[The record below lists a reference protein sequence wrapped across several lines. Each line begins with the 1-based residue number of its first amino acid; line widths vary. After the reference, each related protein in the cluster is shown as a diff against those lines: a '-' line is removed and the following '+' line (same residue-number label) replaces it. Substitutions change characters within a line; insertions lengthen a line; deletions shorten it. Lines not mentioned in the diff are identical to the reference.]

1 MRETDWWMV
10 IFLILH
16 KYIILLILRI
26 ILFENVH
33 QGLNIVQWIVEA
45 QLVVSEVQI
54 MV

>member
-1 MRETDWWMV
+1 MRETDCWMV

-26 ILFENVH
+26 ILFENV

-45 QLVVSEVQI
+45 QLVVSEVQV